1 MFNIN
6 GHNLIYPVKRSFL
19 MIDYDND

>member
-6 GHNLIYPVKRSFL
+6 GHNLIYTVKRSFL